1 MNSRQLST
9 KDLAAMCQRTFTVSS
24 EAAFAVVKNNPLL
37 LALSNKNKSEIKSSK
52 TYSIMKKH
60 FIYAV
65 ALSLFITVVANAQ
78 ESTKNPVN
86 MSEKRAERMA
96 TELGLTDIEKSKV
109 QALLEIQASDYKKAK
124 EKLSPKEANFKT
136 KLEALHKSQE
146 QELEKLIGKD
156 KYAKYKENRKQ
167 EKMRYDA
174 VRDQQQT
181 M

>member
-1 MNSRQLST
+1 
-9 KDLAAMCQRTFTVSS
+9 
-24 EAAFAVVKNNPLL
+24 
-37 LALSNKNKSEIKSSK
+37 
-52 TYSIMKKH
+52 MKKH

-65 ALSLFITVVANAQ
+65 AISLFIAVVANAQ
-78 ESTKNPVN
+78 ETTKKPVN

-96 TELGLTDIEKSKV
+96 DELGLTTAEKANV
-109 QALLEIQASDYKKAK
+109 QALLEKQAKDYKAAK
-124 EKLSPKEANFKT
+124 EKLSPKDANFKT

-167 EKMRYDA
+167 EKMRFDA

-181 M
+181 MGKGQ